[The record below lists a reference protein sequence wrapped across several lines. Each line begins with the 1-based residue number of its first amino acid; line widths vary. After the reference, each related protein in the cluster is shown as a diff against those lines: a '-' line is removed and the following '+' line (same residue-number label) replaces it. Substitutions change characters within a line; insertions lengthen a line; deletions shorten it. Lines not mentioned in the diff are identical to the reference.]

1 MLDLTA
7 DKITTLSYT
16 GKKWSIAPTDER
28 LCLSI
33 VQKYQYP
40 DLLARLLSQR
50 WPHLDTIPNHLSP
63 TLKAFLPDP
72 SHLQDMDL
80 AVARLEQ
87 AITNKEKICVFGD
100 YDVDGATSTA
110 LLMNFFRDIGYAIDF
125 YIPDRQKE
133 GYGPSKGAFNELN
146 KKGTNLVITV
156 DCGTT
161 AFEAMDH
168 AKTLGIDVIIVDH
181 HRPETILPKVAA
193 LVNPYHPN
201 NPSPYTYLAAVGVTF
216 LLLVALARKLKD
228 RAPIP
233 DLRSYLDLVALGTV
247 CDVVPLK
254 GLNRAY
260 VRQGLKVL
268 DLNPNIGLK
277 ALIQVS
283 GGQKSDIYQ
292 LGFIL
297 GPRINA
303 GGRIGDSSLGA
314 QLLTTQDPQE
324 ALKIAQKL
332 EELNQDRKLLESQTL
347 EKAIELVETHAF
359 QEKALICVGIQE
371 GHVGIIGIVA
381 ARLKE
386 KFHKPVFVIGFDG
399 TGFGKGSGRSIEG
412 INLSHIVHMAKDKG
426 LLLSGGGHAMAAG
439 LSIEESSFSAFQEF
453 LDSVSLADLPEPTL
467 MIDAAFP
474 LSALSFDTV
483 KSIEDLGP
491 FGAENPAPLFL
502 LSNVYA
508 SYVKQRG
515 DKHLSCTLKGE
526 DGRSLEA
533 ICFNSLGTPLQQ
545 ALLKH
550 QDRPC
555 HMVGTLQI
563 DTWQGREK
571 LKFIIQDIMEG

>member
-1 MLDLTA
+1 MIDQR
-7 DKITTLSYT
+7 TTLSYS
-16 GKKWSIAPTDER
+16 GKKWCISPTDER

-33 VQKYQYP
+33 IQKYQYP
-40 DLLARLLSQR
+40 DLLARLLAQR

-72 SHLQDMDL
+72 SHLQDMDQ
-80 AVARLEQ
+80 AVTRLEQ
-87 AITNKEKICVFGD
+87 AIQNKEKICVFGD

-110 LLMNFFRDIGYAIDF
+110 LLLNFFRDIGYAIDF

-133 GYGPSKGAFNELN
+133 GYGPSPQAFSTLS
-146 KKGTNLVITV
+146 KRGTNVIITV
-156 DCGTT
+156 DCGST
-161 AFEAMDH
+161 AFEAMEC
-168 AKTLGIDVIIVDH
+168 AKALGMDVIIVDH
-181 HRPETILPKVAA
+181 HRPETTLPKVAA
-193 LVNPYHPN
+193 FVNPYHPQ
-201 NPSPYTYLAAVGVTF
+201 NPSPYNYLAAVGVTF

-228 RAPIP
+228 SIPVP

-268 DLNPNIGLK
+268 DINPNIGLK
-277 ALIQVS
+277 TLIQVS
-283 GGQKSDIYQ
+283 GGGKSDIYQ

-303 GGRIGDSSLGA
+303 GGRIGDSSLGV
-314 QLLTTQDPQE
+314 QLLTTRDPDE
-324 ALKIAQKL
+324 ALRISQKL
-332 EELNQDRKLLESQTL
+332 EALNQDRKLLESQTL
-347 EKAIELVETHAF
+347 EKAIDLVETHSLH
-359 QEKALICVGIQE
+359 KKPLICLGIQE

-381 ARLKE
+381 GRLKE

-399 TGFGKGSGRSIEG
+399 TGFGKGSGRSIDG
-412 INLSHIVHMAKDKG
+412 VNLSHIVHMAKDQG

-439 LSIEESSFSAFQEF
+439 LSIEEASFSEFQEF
-453 LDSVSLADLPEPTL
+453 LDSISLADLPEPTL
-467 MIDAAFP
+467 MIDAALP

-502 LSNVYA
+502 ISNVYT

-515 DKHLSCTLKGE
+515 DKHFSCTLKGE

-533 ICFNSLGTPLQQ
+533 ICFNSLGTPLEK
-545 ALLKH
+545 ALIQH

-555 HMVGTLQI
+555 SIAGTLQI

-571 LKFIIQDIMEG
+571 LKFMIQDVMAG